1 MTNILLIYCRN
12 VIAMS

>member
-1 MTNILLIYCRN
+1 MQKMVHYN